1 MPLVRI
7 QRPPYPFPEWTAGPY
22 TIMED
27 KRERCGALFY
37 SSYPSAVTTPS
48 ARSRTTQV
56 AMQALKRPASLPV
69 AAPLP

>member
-1 MPLVRI
+1 MNCGVRRARVSLAI
-7 QRPPYPFPEWTAGPY
+7 ISGTQ
-22 TIMED
+22 
-27 KRERCGALFY
+27 ALPY

-69 AAPLP
+69 PAPLP